1 MKKKSIAFVLLAF
14 ASLLSIIFIA
24 SCSKDEVK
32 DDVEDVLEDA
42 FLKILSHRD
51 DIKGFRQLKAYIV
64 TTSKRTALDFVKKQ
78 NKLVVT
84 DLIDEIYADNNTY
97 NEVLSYLQPL
107 LTHVETI
114 VIYYRIVFSLK
125 WKEIVNLT
133 GMSETALKIRYKK
146 ALKKLRDNYI
156 NKINDNI

>member
-1 MKKKSIAFVLLAF
+1 MNLDVN
-14 ASLLSIIFIA
+14 
-24 SCSKDEVK
+24 VK